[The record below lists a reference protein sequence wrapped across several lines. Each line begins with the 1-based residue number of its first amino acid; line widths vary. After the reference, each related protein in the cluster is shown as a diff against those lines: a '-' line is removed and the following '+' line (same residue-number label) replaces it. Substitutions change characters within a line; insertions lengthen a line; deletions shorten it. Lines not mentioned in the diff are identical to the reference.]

1 MKQKLESNENIEKQE
16 SQELLSVVKIDDE
29 SANSITIDW

>member
-1 MKQKLESNENIEKQE
+1 MKQKVVSDENIEKQE